1 MVGLS
6 AEVTCAWLAD
16 VAKLDIVAIEPQ
28 ETRNRTFDTNAIMM
42 DSVVN
47 VFPARLSKEAAT
59 VVDNIAIAGK
69 MLNNGRIWKLMR
81 RVKDLK
87 ISERS
92 VDTL

>member
-1 MVGLS
+1 MFDLS
-6 AEVTCAWLAD
+6 AEATCAWLAD

-28 ETRNRTFDTNAIMM
+28 ETRNRTFDTNAIMT

-47 VFPARLSKEAAT
+47 VFPARLGKEAAT
-59 VVDNIAIAGK
+59 VVENIAVAGK
-69 MLNNGRIWKLMR
+69 TLNDGRIWKLMR

-92 VDTL
+92 VDIL